1 MNVLIVDDQQ
11 SARTMLRH
19 VVEGISPSIRVADF
33 ESAVEALRW
42 SESHDVDMLL
52 LDYRMPEMDGLQ
64 FTRQFRRSLV
74 RRDVPIV
81 LISIVGDEP
90 LRQAALD
97 AGVIDFLVKPIR
109 PRELRS
115 RLRNLLL
122 QRQQGESLKQRAQA
136 LERQLLKGLCE
147 IEEREREILYRLSKA
162 IDIREHGNGQNL
174 MRMARFAGLIAERL
188 GLPDEEVRMLEL
200 AAPMHDLGKLGIPDA
215 ILLKPGPLTEEERAL
230 MRRHPQIGYE
240 ILRDSQSRFVKL
252 GAEIALRHHERWDG
266 SGYPEGLCGEAIP
279 RFARIAAVADV
290 YESLLSDR
298 PYRPAWSRDAAVAY
312 LREQSGKLF
321 DPACVEALFQDMTQL
336 QWIEQMPLVR
346 PPHLRD

>member
-1 MNVLIVDDQQ
+1 M
-11 SARTMLRH
+11 
-19 VVEGISPSIRVADF
+19 
-33 ESAVEALRW
+33 
-42 SESHDVDMLL
+42 
-52 LDYRMPEMDGLQ
+52 
-64 FTRQFRRSLV
+64 
-74 RRDVPIV
+74 
-81 LISIVGDEP
+81 P

-122 QRQQGESLKQRAQA
+122 QRQQGESLKRRAQA

-298 PYRPAWSRDAAVAY
+298 PYRPAWNRDAAVPISANKAANCSI
-312 LREQSGKLF
+312 R
-321 DPACVEALFQDMTQL
+321 PA
-336 QWIEQMPLVR
+336 
-346 PPHLRD
+346 